1 MRVRIA
7 GLSWVDVAA
16 AALLLAASV
25 GLLAAAWAW
34 DLRFKD
40 EAQAVQALV
49 TAVAIVVGGFFALRR
64 FQAFRTFEPH
74 LTITHEIAHRRVG
87 SHYVHIAV
95 TATLH
100 NTSRVHVAP
109 REGIFSLQQVS
120 PVSDD
125 DVERLYA
132 LASEDREQGS
142 IGWPTIDEVVR
153 TWDESEL
160 VVEPGE
166 RHRETIE
173 FIVPDDVESTVVYT
187 YFYNPRYRPSSG
199 SAEGWSAAT
208 VYDTVDTR

>member
-1 MRVRIA
+1 M

-49 TAVAIVVGGFFALRR
+49 TTAAIVVGGFFALRR

-74 LTITHEIAHRRVG
+74 LTITHDIAHRSVG

-109 REGIFSLQQVS
+109 QDGIFSLQKVS
-120 PVSDD
+120 PVSDEE
-125 DVERLYA
+125 VERLYA
-132 LASEDREQGS
+132 QVFEDREHRNVQ
-142 IGWPTIDEVVR
+142 WPTIDEVFR
-153 TWDESEL
+153 TWYESKL

-166 RHRETIE
+166 KHHETVE
-173 FIVPDDVESTVVYT
+173 FIVSDDIETIVAYT
-187 YFYNPRYRPSSG
+187 YFYNPRYRASSG

-208 VYDTVDTR
+208 VYDIVDRR